1 MRNELADIFDQDTN
15 KLAAVQVGEG
25 FLFIVLLV
33 YFLLDLFNFNFR
45 PSQVNIHSYQHVIHF
60 TQTLSHER
68 CSVLFVISML
78 KK

>member
-33 YFLLDLFNFNFR
+33 YFILNLLNFDFR
-45 PSQVNIHSYQHVIHF
+45 PSQFNIHSYQHVIHF
-60 TQTLSHER
+60 TQTLSHENA
-68 CSVLFVISML
+68 VFYLLFQC
-78 KK
+78 